1 MIKNKNINLIYFNK
15 TFNKSRLK
23 NLINWSINLFGE
35 KKTVDLIEILKKLG
49 YSYSTKAGLSL
60 SIDDLKVPVIK
71 NKLLLNTESKLNYT
85 NQDVEKGYLTSIEY
99 FAQVIDVWNNTNDI
113 LKQEV
118 INNFKIKD
126 ILNPVYMMAFSG
138 ARGNISQV
146 RQLVGMRGLMAD
158 PSGRIIN
165 FPIQSNFRE
174 GLTLTE
180 YVISCY
186 GARKGVVDT
195 ALRTATSGYLT
206 RRLVDVAQHVIIRVY
221 DCLTLRGIFLT
232 DLKTNNNKKLL
243 SLKNR
248 LIGRVL
254 AEDIYNIVPKMN
266 VHSFFTSKNINN
278 NILKQLK
285 KKKIA
290 IKNQVLT
297 SELVEVLLKNK
308 KSILVRSSLTCQ
320 DKNYVCQ
327 LCYGWSLSSNN
338 LVSLGES
345 VGIIAAQSIGEPGT
359 QLTMRT
365 FHTGGVFSGHSS
377 DEIIAEFNGQIYFN
391 QIFNGKLV
399 RTTHGKIAFLIKQKS
414 FVLLK
419 SYIKIK
425 KINLPAFTLLFV
437 KQGQIVYKNQILAEP
452 IGFITE
458 LEQSIDIFQ
467 TIYSE
472 FSGEIFFKNSKYI
485 EKLNV
490 INKSIDINLI
500 TNVNSKTGQL
510 WVLASHKQ
518 IILKPLNLFIKKGDF
533 VFLNTFISLYN
544 FIFLNNKNTFLDKSK
559 KINSFFFIK
568 KNKPLIF
575 NFFNLIKNKSKL
587 NYSNLEFNLF
597 IKYNYFQFTKL
608 IKKKYFNK
616 NKFKR
621 LNENYLIYS
630 YIKKNNIKIN
640 NINNKIRKM
649 YYFSNFN
656 IKKNYYGLKYNLF
669 INLNSI
675 EKLNLFENKI
685 KFYNLPLILFYF
697 CILNLNKIRL
707 FKKQNIINNYYIFK
721 IPFNF
726 IVNLNYNSKYNFIFF
741 YNLNIHKL
749 NVNYKILFKLKNI
762 NLFSY
767 FSKNINNKINIIIKK
782 NSLHKKYFISS
793 LTNTLKQNNMNIL
806 FQINSL
812 FYYFFSNTKIN
823 SFFYENASFY
833 YKDFFLFNNITE
845 LDPNLLKD
853 PSLNLDSFL
862 VRATTPKCTSPTF
875 TFLFNFNSFT
885 ETKI

>member
-1 MIKNKNINLIYFNK
+1 MIKNKDINLIYFNK

-23 NLINWSINLFGE
+23 KLIYWSINLFGE
-35 KKTVDLIEILKKLG
+35 KKTVDLIEILKTLG

-60 SIDDLKVPVIK
+60 SIDDLKVPLVK
-71 NKLLLNTESKLNYT
+71 NQLLLNTESKLNYT

-118 INNFKIKD
+118 INNFKVKD
-126 ILNPVYMMAFSG
+126 VLNPVYMMAFSG

-254 AEDIYNIVPKMN
+254 AEDINNILPN
-266 VHSFFTSKNINN
+266 FNIHSFFTSNSINTYT
-278 NILKQLK
+278 LK
-285 KKKIA
+285 KLKHKKIG
-290 IKNQVLT
+290 IKNQVIT
-297 SELVEVLLKNK
+297 TELVDILLKNK

-377 DEIIAEFNGQIYFN
+377 NEIIAKFNGKIDFPQIV
-391 QIFNGKLV
+391 NGKLV

-414 FVLLK
+414 IVLLK
-419 SYIKIK
+419 SYSKIK
-425 KINLPAFTLLFV
+425 TISLPLFTLLFV
-437 KQGQIVYKNQILAEP
+437 KQGQIVYKNQVLAEP

-472 FSGEIFFKNSKYI
+472 FSGEIFFKNSKSI
-485 EKLNV
+485 EKFNNTNNK
-490 INKSIDINLI
+490 ININLI

-518 IILKPLNLFIKKGDF
+518 QIIKPLNLFIKTGDF
-533 VFLNTFISLYN
+533 LFLNSFISLYN
-544 FIFLNNKNTFLDKSK
+544 FTILNNNKQTKFLKVKN
-559 KINSFFFIK
+559 NSNNLFFIK
-568 KNKPLIF
+568 LKKLGIF
-575 NFFNLIKNKSKL
+575 NFFNLIKNKTKL
-587 NYSNLEFNLF
+587 NKSILELTLF
-597 IKYNYFQFTKL
+597 IRYDYFQLTKL
-608 IKKKYFNK
+608 IKKKFFNK
-616 NKFKR
+616 NKFKQ
-621 LNENYLIYS
+621 LNESYIIYS
-630 YIKKNNIKIN
+630 NTSKNY
-640 NINNKIRKM
+640 INNKVRKI
-649 YYFSNFN
+649 YYLSNLN
-656 IKKNYYGLKYNLF
+656 IIKNSYGFKYELF

-675 EKLNLFENKI
+675 GKLNLFESKV
-685 KFYNLPLILFYF
+685 KYYSLPIILFYF
-697 CILNLNKIRL
+697 CISNKNKIKL
-707 FKKQNIINNYYIFK
+707 LEKPIIVYYYYIFK

-726 IVNLNYNSKYNFIFF
+726 ILDLNNIYKNNLKFF
-741 YNLNIHKL
+741 D
-749 NVNYKILFKLKNI
+749 NVNIC
-762 NLFSY
+762 
-767 FSKNINNKINIIIKK
+767 
-782 NSLHKKYFISS
+782 
-793 LTNTLKQNNMNIL
+793 
-806 FQINSL
+806 
-812 FYYFFSNTKIN
+812 
-823 SFFYENASFY
+823 
-833 YKDFFLFNNITE
+833 
-845 LDPNLLKD
+845 LLY
-853 PSLNLDSFL
+853 
-862 VRATTPKCTSPTF
+862 TSP
-875 TFLFNFNSFT
+875 SPRD
-885 ETKI
+885 